1 MRKYQAKE
9 VPCNI
14 LFSQNNCKKIYPY
27 IRDWGGDKSIYCIS
41 PIHGRSFL
49 ICPLENGNWIVS
61 KGNGISYSMHSFIDV
76 SETDN
81 YIWGALTKENAIRDY
96 KICNEVSRLGI
107 KTNQMHAVLEL
118 DYQLIDKGTIVTPCL
133 LQYDVVCPYRLCD
146 YPFMPSSTFKKNVIS
161 WSNYESKYSEAYLIA
176 AEVLVRNLK
185 ILHDNKIMHNALHVQ
200 NYTWAL
206 ELLDFESS
214 RTEQYPY
221 SNLEY
226 EKNVLMLL
234 DGEIM
239 KTYEIINYIGWCLG
253 GKIDYAKI
261 DSIFKDYGFNLRKY
275 NVDRYSQHVIFAKD

>member
-9 VPCNI
+9 VSCNI
-14 LFSQNNCKKIYPY
+14 LFSQIDCNKIYPY
-27 IRDWGGDKSIYCIS
+27 VRDENGDKSIYCIS

-49 ICPLENGNWIVS
+49 VCMQNNGNWIVS
-61 KGNGISYSMHSFIDV
+61 KGNGISYSMLPFIDV

-81 YIWGALTKENAIRDY
+81 YIWGALSKENAIRDY
-96 KICNEVSRLGI
+96 NICNEVRLLGV

-133 LQYDVVCPYRLCD
+133 LQYEVKCPYRLCD
-146 YPFMPSSTFKKNVIS
+146 YPFMPSNTFKKIINS
-161 WSNYESKYSEAYLIA
+161 WSNFESKYSEAYLIA
-176 AEVLVRNLK
+176 ADVLVRNLQ
-185 ILHDNKIMHNALHVQ
+185 ILHDNNIMHNALHVQ

-214 RTEQYPY
+214 RTEHYPY

-226 EKNVLMLL
+226 EKNALMLL
-234 DGEIM
+234 NGEIM

-253 GKIDYAKI
+253 EKVDYAII
-261 DSIFKDYGFNLRKY
+261 DSIFKDYGFNLSNY
-275 NVDRYSQHVIFAKD
+275 SVDKQS

>member
-14 LFSQNNCKKIYPY
+14 LFSQINRKNVYPF
-27 IRDWGGDKSIYCIS
+27 IRDESGDKSIYCIS

-49 ICPLENGNWIVS
+49 ICQQENGRWVIS
-61 KGNGISYSMHSFIDV
+61 KGNGVSYSMHPFIDV
-76 SETDN
+76 SKTDN
-81 YIWGALTKENAIRDY
+81 YVWGALLKENAIRDY
-96 KICNEVSRLGI
+96 NIGNEVRNIGI
-107 KTNQMHAVLEL
+107 KTNQMHAVIEL
-118 DYQLIDKGTIVTPCL
+118 DIQLIDKGTIVTPCL
-133 LQYDVVCPYRLCD
+133 LQYEVECPYRLCD
-146 YPFMPSSTFKKNVIS
+146 YPFMPPNTFKKIIRS
-161 WSNYESKYSEAYLIA
+161 WHSLESKYSEAYLIA
-176 AEVLVRNLK
+176 AEVLVRNLQ
-185 ILHDNKIMHNALHVQ
+185 ILHDNKVMHNALHVQ

-214 RTEQYPY
+214 RTEHYPY

-226 EKNVLMLL
+226 EKQALMLM

-261 DSIFKDYGFNLRKY
+261 DSIFKDYGFNLSYYKVNKY
-275 NVDRYSQHVIFAKD
+275 S

>member
-14 LFSQNNCKKIYPY
+14 LFSQINCNNVYPY
-27 IRDWGGDKSIYCIS
+27 IRDKSGDKPIYCIS

-49 ICPLENGNWIVS
+49 VCLKKNGRWIVS

-76 SETDN
+76 SETDC
-81 YIWGALTKENAIRDY
+81 YIWGALSKENAIRDY
-96 KICNEVSRLGI
+96 KICNEVNLLGI

-118 DYQLIDKGTIVTPCL
+118 DIQLIDKGTFFYPCL
-133 LQYDVVCPYRLCD
+133 LQYEVECPYRLCD
-146 YPFMPSSTFKKNVIS
+146 YPFMPSRTFEKIVTSWKKM
-161 WSNYESKYSEAYLIA
+161 ESKYSESYLIA
-176 AEVLVRNLK
+176 AEVLVRNLQ
-185 ILHDNKIMHNALHVQ
+185 ILHDNRIMHNALHVQ

-214 RTEQYPY
+214 RTEHYPY
-221 SNLEY
+221 SNIEY
-226 EKNVLMLL
+226 EKNALMLM

-253 GKIDYAKI
+253 GNIDYAKI
-261 DSIFKDYGFNLRKY
+261 DSIFRDYGFNLSNYKIDSLS
-275 NVDRYSQHVIFAKD
+275 NTL

>member
-14 LFSQNNCKKIYPY
+14 LFSQINCKNVYPF
-27 IRDWGGDKSIYCIS
+27 IRDESGNKSIYCIS

-49 ICPLENGNWIVS
+49 ICQQENGRWVVS

-76 SETDN
+76 STADN
-81 YIWGALTKENAIRDY
+81 YVWGALLKENAIRDY
-96 KICNEVSRLGI
+96 NIGNEVRNMGI
-107 KTNQMHAVLEL
+107 KTNQMHAVIEL
-118 DYQLIDKGTIVTPCL
+118 DIQLIDKGTIVTPCL
-133 LQYDVVCPYRLCD
+133 LQYEVECPYRLCD
-146 YPFMPSSTFKKNVIS
+146 YPFMPPNTLKKIVTS
-161 WSNYESKYSEAYLIA
+161 WSSLESKYSEAYLIA
-176 AEVLVRNLK
+176 AEVLVRNLQ
-185 ILHDNKIMHNALHVQ
+185 ILHDNKAMHNALHVQ

-226 EKNVLMLL
+226 EKQALMLM

-261 DSIFKDYGFNLRKY
+261 DSIFKDYGFNLSYYKV
-275 NVDRYSQHVIFAKD
+275 N